1 MEKKLPNS
9 TKVVVIGGG
18 VVGCSVAYHLAKFGW
33 KDTILLERDQLTS
46 GTTWHAAGLVSQLG
60 PSAAITKI
68 RKYTLDLYKEL
79 EKKVDHSAGLR
90 LNGALSIAETK
101 GRWQELQRQATTAQ
115 LYDVDVKILDKDQ
128 IKKDYPIVNT
138 DDVIGGILMPG
149 DGAADPSGVT
159 HMLAKAARIEGA
171 KIFEKSP
178 VEEIITKDGTKIKSN
193 QDIIEVTGR
202 ADKILTCERTAL
214 NILTRMSGIATQT
227 NELVKKIPN
236 KTKLYATRKTA
247 PGLRYFDKE
256 AVKIGG
262 GERHR
267 LRLDEM
273 VMIKD
278 NHIAVEQSLSS
289 LINKTKKKYKKFEVE
304 VENTDDAVLAA
315 EKGATIIMLDN
326 FSPSQITRTIKVL
339 KNKKLRNKV
348 LLEASGGIN
357 SKNISKYGKTDVDI
371 ISIGSI
377 TNSVKGIDFS
387 LEI

>member
-1 MEKKLPNS
+1 MSFNPKKQLS
-9 TKVVVIGGG
+9 QFLAEDIGKG
-18 VVGCSVAYHLAKFGW
+18 
-33 KDTILLERDQLTS
+33 DIT
-46 GTTWHAAGLVSQLG
+46 SQLL
-60 PSAAITKI
+60 SKKKI
-68 RKYTLDLYKEL
+68 
-79 EKKVDHSAGLR
+79 V
-90 LNGALSIAETK
+90 
-101 GRWQELQRQATTAQ
+101 
-115 LYDVDVKILDKDQ
+115 VKIISRENAIVAGTKYAKEIFA
-128 IKKDYPIVNT
+128 IKGCK
-138 DDVIGGILMPG
+138 
-149 DGAADPSGVT
+149 
-159 HMLAKAARIEGA
+159 AK
-171 KIFEKSP
+171 
-178 VEEIITKDGTKIKSN
+178 IITKDGIKIKPN
-193 QDIIEVTGR
+193 QNIIEITGN